1 MAFGATRKKT
11 TLQYWREQKMYQ
23 SELADAL
30 GINRS
35 YVSQWE
41 NGRSQPTREM
51 MERISE
57 ILDRPITQLFTD
69 I

>member
-1 MAFGATRKKT
+1 MTVNTSKQKT
-11 TLQYWREQKMYQ
+11 SLQYWREQKMYQ

-30 GINRS
+30 GINRT

-41 NGRSQPTREM
+41 NGHSQPTREV
-51 MERISE
+51 MERISK
-57 ILDRPITQLFTD
+57 ILEVPIRMLFV

>member
-1 MAFGATRKKT
+1 MTVNTSKQKT
-11 TLQYWREQKMYQ
+11 SLQYWREQKMYQ

-41 NGRSQPTREM
+41 NGHSQPTREV

-57 ILDRPITQLFTD
+57 ILEVPIRMLFVF
-69 I
+69 

>member
-1 MAFGATRKKT
+1 MTVNTSKQKT
-11 TLQYWREQKMYQ
+11 SLQYWREQKMYQ

-30 GINRS
+30 GINRT

-41 NGRSQPTREM
+41 NGHSQPTREV

-57 ILDRPITQLFTD
+57 ILEVPIRMLFVF
-69 I
+69 

>member
-1 MAFGATRKKT
+1 MVFDTAKQKT
-11 TLQYWREQKMYQ
+11 SLRYWREQKMYQ

-41 NGRSQPTREM
+41 NGHSQPTRET

-57 ILDRPITQLFTD
+57 ILEIPIRMLFV